1 MMTRIRVALRI
12 HSLYLYQRPTHY
24 TVFSI
29 FSSLAFERPIA
40 QLALGPA
47 VPLCELPSDTTN
59 DVANHRATIQHNIHA
74 KYLHQACPSTRT
86 PSRRVST
93 HAAKQQLT
101 GCAKTGIYRGEH
113 VRCPGLFWCRR
124 FSVTLPARVNLTSRA
139 MSLFSPCGA

>member
-1 MMTRIRVALRI
+1 MTRIRVALGI

-59 DVANHRATIQHNIHA
+59 DVANHDPTQRPRKSICIKHV
-74 KYLHQACPSTRT
+74 L
-86 PSRRVST
+86 RR
-93 HAAKQQLT
+93 
-101 GCAKTGIYRGEH
+101 EH
-113 VRCPGLFWCRR
+113 LPGAYQR
-124 FSVTLPARVNLTSRA
+124 TLPSNSSRDVPRPA
-139 MSLFSPCGA
+139 YIAAST